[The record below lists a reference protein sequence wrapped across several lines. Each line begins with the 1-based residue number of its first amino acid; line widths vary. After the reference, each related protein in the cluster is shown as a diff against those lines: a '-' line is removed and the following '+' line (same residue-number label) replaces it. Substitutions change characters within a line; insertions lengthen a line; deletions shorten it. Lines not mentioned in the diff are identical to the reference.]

1 MLYNILSALR
11 FMPNLITFGLK
22 VIKGVDFICF
32 KVYALPF
39 DVESYEEF
47 FKKGHFIHLRVC
59 NLIFG
64 ERVFY
69 E

>member
-11 FMPNLITFGLK
+11 FMPCLSMSRVK
-22 VIKGVDFICF
+22 K
-32 KVYALPF
+32 
-39 DVESYEEF
+39 SF